1 MTGFV
6 FSNDHPSFS
15 VENQL
20 KEDWGDWGDWGGRRY
35 SARQGCCCSSDWG
48 GREAGQRIGQ
58 IWEFLKNRKYT
69 NFAIIRI
76 WGVREGLLGMTP
88 ETRSLTWC

>member
-6 FSNDHPSFS
+6 FSNDRPSFS
-15 VENQL
+15 AENQL
-20 KEDWGDWGDWGGRRY
+20 KLDWGDPALFCKTGVR
-35 SARQGCCCSSDWG
+35 CCSSDWG
-48 GREAGQRIGQ
+48 RREAGQRMGQ
-58 IWEFLKNRKYT
+58 ILEFLKNRKYT

-88 ETRSLTWC
+88 ETPETLTWC